1 MKLTKR
7 HLILVLFP
15 LLIAIIIYAGL
26 AASIPAGPLMKP
38 VTTVREDPNKK
49 KNFTT

>member
-26 AASIPAGPLMKP
+26 AALYRKLAH
-38 VTTVREDPNKK
+38 
-49 KNFTT
+49 